1 MGADMFHLAWFYEG
15 ASPQAWGRP
24 FTGAIG
30 RDWMK
35 PDFSLDVARILERRR
50 LFRARAGRW
59 LRGMGT
65 EE

>member
-1 MGADMFHLAWFYEG
+1 MFPLMSLDNLVLTVVVVKVWF
-15 ASPQAWGRP
+15 PRQ
-24 FTGAIG
+24 
-30 RDWMK
+30 
-35 PDFSLDVARILERRR
+35 DVARILERRR